1 MTKEKNTELGHGTA
15 EAEHVQNCGSAP
27 KWAALIG
34 DSLFPMPRQKLDARD
49 ILDQAGVGRDFVLVR
64 DHGSPNDVVFAEDAL
79 VDLAEG
85 NVFRVIPRCEAAPQA
100 PCTGPSKLA
109 FVCDDEWEVTLIGKQ
124 TGHSLKRLF
133 GLPDDAVLL
142 RDFESPHDQPIADNA
157 TVEFRDGAVF
167 TCRNKSTSSETKI
180 IVNGREKVVAGK
192 TISYGDL
199 VVLAFGSID
208 PNTIYT
214 VTFKHGP
221 PRNPE
226 GKMVE
231 GDVVKLQCGMHFN
244 VTPTSKS

>member
-1 MTKEKNTELGHGTA
+1 MQTQKQNQTGHGTA

-27 KWAALIG
+27 KWAALVG
-34 DSLFPMPRQKLDARD
+34 DRLFPMPRQKLHAQD
-49 ILDQAGVGRDFVLVR
+49 ILDQMGVGRDFVLVR
-64 DHGSPNDVVFAEDAL
+64 DYGSPNDVVLADEML

-100 PCTGPSKLA
+100 HCTGPAKLA
-109 FVCDDEWEVTLIGKQ
+109 FVCDDGWEVTLISKQ

-133 GLPDDAVLL
+133 CLPEDAVLL
-142 RDFESPHDQPIADNA
+142 RDFESPQDEPIADDA
-157 TVEFRDGAVF
+157 TVEFKDGAVF
-167 TCRNKSTSSETKI
+167 TCRKEHASKETQI
-180 IVNGREKVVAGK
+180 VVNGREKVVAAK
-192 TISYGDL
+192 AISYADL

-221 PRNPE
+221 PSNPE

-244 VTPTSKS
+244 VTPTTKS